1 MKSRALKERKIDV
14 LTVLKRNVF
23 YSLISTFSCGIGIFL
38 WVHNYSL
45 VSYLVDTH
53 THTRTHTHTYIYF
66 LIFLF
71 KTTFVEKCF
80 PPWKYNPDMC

>member
-1 MKSRALKERKIDV
+1 MKSRALKERKIDI
-14 LTVLKRNVF
+14 LTVWKWNVF
-23 YSLISTFSCGIGIFL
+23 YSLISTFSCGIRIFL

-45 VSYLVDTH
+45 VSYLVDIHTH
-53 THTRTHTHTYIYF
+53 THTHIYIYI